1 MQHPLHAQSKQLGS
15 KLGELHSEMALGE
28 YYVTVAEE
36 ESGGGTGTASFFNLV
51 PHHLHPPSC
60 ADCEFSQEPWV
71 LWQNPL
77 QKATHYLPQLAEI
90 LLHAYCAD
98 IRYCFSS

>member
-1 MQHPLHAQSKQLGS
+1 MSLEG
-15 KLGELHSEMALGE
+15 

-60 ADCEFSQEPWV
+60 ADCELSQEPWV
-71 LWQNPL
+71 LWQIPAPKGYPL
-77 QKATHYLPQLAEI
+77 FAPTT
-90 LLHAYCAD
+90 
-98 IRYCFSS
+98 